1 MEAARN
7 KIGKVLQDMVLKLL
21 MTKPEEPVPHMLQI
35 LQDMQGT
42 GKPPLTKDEKM
53 ELSELREEYKKL
65 KALKKKAAESSDSE
79 QEDDGGTGT
88 VKIDGASSSDSE
100 GEELDEVN
108 DGLSPVKHQDQIQ
121 MA

>member
-79 QEDDGGTGT
+79 QGEDAGAA

-108 DGLSPVKHQDQIQ
+108 DKLSPVKHQDQIQ